1 MKIFY
6 DHIYGNTAKYD
17 IVYGLALAE
26 VEKDEEDRALQLGW
40 TPMDAFFYET
50 DKQLWVQARTTRIDL
65 DNFTVKRKHKRY
77 LNQDIVGEYFENKNP
92 WKDECKSI
100 FKKYCE
106 YRGYDDYSD
115 DLVDKEYG
123 DKDYFIYRHKNN
135 IVAYTQLTRYNHSIV
150 AGEFAWNYETPS
162 LGLGTFAQ
170 NFECLKYRELDFKYY
185 YSSYAYEKICEY
197 KSHYNGFEWWTGR
210 EWSDDKHIFRELIIK
225 DSEVKSLED
234 LHNRHKEYYQKR

>member
-26 VEKDEEDRALQLGW
+26 VEKDEEDHALQLGW

-50 DKQLWVQARTTRIDL
+50 DKQLWIQARTTRINL
-65 DNFTVKRKHKRY
+65 LNFNVKRKHKRY
-77 LNQDIVGEYFENKNP
+77 LKQDIIGEYFKDTNP
-92 WKDECKSI
+92 WKDECKLI
-100 FKKYCE
+100 FKEYCD

-123 DKDYFIYRHKNN
+123 DKDYFIYWHKNK
-135 IVAYTQLTRYNHSIV
+135 IVAYTQLTRYNYSVV

-170 NFECLKYRELDFKYY
+170 NFECLKYNTKDT
-185 YSSYAYEKICEY
+185 ICEVHQNAVSNNFVWCY
-197 KSHYNGFEWWTGR
+197 RFYRKTMC
-210 EWSDDKHIFRELIIK
+210 
-225 DSEVKSLED
+225 
-234 LHNRHKEYYQKR
+234 